1 MASNLVSLHILATP
15 VKPVQTSFWLQ
26 DCDFQDDPLVPSQTQ
41 AFVGEVVYLLVFC
54 PGVRVINCGCLVRLH
69 ILGWRAANPVSAT
82 SFSFTKAK
90 RFEE

>member
-54 PGVRVINCGCLVRLH
+54 PGGKSNQLRLPRALTHFGLAGCQSRISNIVFFH
-69 ILGWRAANPVSAT
+69 QS
-82 SFSFTKAK
+82 
-90 RFEE
+90 